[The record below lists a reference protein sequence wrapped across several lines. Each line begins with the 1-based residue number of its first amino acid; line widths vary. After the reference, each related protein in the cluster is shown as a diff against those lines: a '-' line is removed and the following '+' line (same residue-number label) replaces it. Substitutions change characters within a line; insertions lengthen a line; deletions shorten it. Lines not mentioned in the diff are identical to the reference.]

1 MNAFKES
8 NIYSKDLDPA
18 NFIILIIDLADLI
31 GMIYIVVQL
40 MKNLQAHGMLRVCY
54 VFFCGL
60 ISGGESVNLRL
71 LFINGKNMPM
81 NSSQHHADESWKQ
94 H

>member
-1 MNAFKES
+1 
-8 NIYSKDLDPA
+8 
-18 NFIILIIDLADLI
+18 
-31 GMIYIVVQL
+31 
-40 MKNLQAHGMLRVCY
+40 MKNLQAHGTLRVCY

>member
-1 MNAFKES
+1 
-8 NIYSKDLDPA
+8 
-18 NFIILIIDLADLI
+18 
-31 GMIYIVVQL
+31 MIYIVVQL
-40 MKNLQAHGMLRVCY
+40 MKNLQAHGTLRVCY